1 MDRIALRRTARPRA
15 EDRPELNNVHEVSVI
30 REEAGDPGRGTLIRV
45 RPPHAN
51 APKSASRASVG
62 QESVASPLFADRLGL
77 AGPRSLNSAHLKG
90 VVHQSVRWQHAR
102 RPSHSAGPRRRPPAA
117 RRHAA
122 RRHAARPPRRP
133 PATPP
138 ARHAARRDP
147 HSLTRPGPYENSPAM
162 RVLFLTSWYPTSEL
176 PYGGVFV
183 REHARAVQAAL
194 GEVAVLHI
202 PDGASSGSGP
212 WRLERETDTAI
223 TAGFRTARLTSRA
236 IRIPGS
242 RRLSYWAT
250 YGLHL
255 LAVAVAIRGLRRDG
269 FKPDLIHAHVF
280 NAGAV
285 GVVMGRLFG
294 LPVVVTE
301 HSTLFPRRE
310 LDRGMLKRARY
321 AFSHAA
327 RVLPVSSSLKEAIEA
342 YGIQAKFD
350 VIPNAVDVDLFHPG
364 AEPKSKPKPK
374 IRKLMFVGRLE
385 PTEHK
390 GFPTLVA
397 ALEILKERRSDWRLD
412 VVGDGPSREDCA
424 GRIAGRRSRG
434 GGHVPRQS
442 AQARGGFDDAS
453 LGRVRDAEPVRD
465 PGRRPARSHGI
476 GPADR
481 LDYRRCDPG
490 GRLVARRHPRRA
502 RRRAGLRRRAGSSA
516 LGRGLRPDG
525 HSRARP
531 RQRTAWRPSGRA

>member
-1 MDRIALRRTARPRA
+1 
-15 EDRPELNNVHEVSVI
+15 
-30 REEAGDPGRGTLIRV
+30 
-45 RPPHAN
+45 
-51 APKSASRASVG
+51 
-62 QESVASPLFADRLGL
+62 
-77 AGPRSLNSAHLKG
+77 
-90 VVHQSVRWQHAR
+90 
-102 RPSHSAGPRRRPPAA
+102 
-117 RRHAA
+117 
-122 RRHAARPPRRP
+122 
-133 PATPP
+133 
-138 ARHAARRDP
+138 
-147 HSLTRPGPYENSPAM
+147 M

-183 REHARAVQAAL
+183 REHARAVQAAG

-202 PDGASSGSGP
+202 PDGASRGSGP

-250 YGLHL
+250 YGL
-255 LAVAVAIRGLRRDG
+255 APPGRGRAIRGLRREG

-342 YGIQAKFD
+342 YGIQAKFE
-350 VIPNAVDVDLFHPG
+350 VIPNAVDVDLFHP
-364 AEPKSKPKPK
+364 APSRKPKPK
-374 IRKLMFVGRLE
+374 SKVRKLMFVGRLE

-397 ALEILKERRSDWRLD
+397 ALEILRERRSDWRLD

-424 GRIAGRRSRG
+424 GRIAAAGLAEAVTFHGNLPKPAVASMMRASDVFVLPSRFETQGVVLLEAMASGLPIVSTTAGAIPEVVSARDGILVEPGDAPALADALDRVLSGAAFDRTDIVERARASVQPGGRRGEPDERLRRG
-434 GGHVPRQS
+434 
-442 AQARGGFDDAS
+442 A
-453 LGRVRDAEPVRD
+453 RD
-465 PGRRPARSHGI
+465 PGQGGREAREPDAIELGGRERAAGRRVTARRPSE
-476 GPADR
+476 PASADT
-481 LDYRRCDPG
+481 G
-490 GRLVARRHPRRA
+490 
-502 RRRAGLRRRAGSSA
+502 RAGWTCAASRESSA
-516 LGRGLRPDG
+516 
-525 HSRARP
+525 
-531 RQRTAWRPSGRA
+531 